1 MFVYKILTNISWAMI
16 FHTCTF
22 KCGLDDLKKVKI
34 KFVFSFLQET
44 LAAQNELESVKE
56 KALGISPKVSK
67 SAG

>member
-1 MFVYKILTNISWAMI
+1 MI
-16 FHTCTF
+16 CHTCTF
-22 KCGLDDLKKVKI
+22 KCGLDDLRKVKT

-56 KALGISPKVSK
+56 KAFGISPKVSK